1 MEKVC
6 GDYIITIIFI
16 RSRFFILLAD
26 ITLSLYWLCTS
37 MTKGKE
43 IEWER
48 LRDLLRLAQKAR
60 RNYDPSDDNSF
71 DDDKT
76 EVSRQTIDLFFR
88 FLTSKTGLFLK
99 EPLVNELSEIVDSM
113 ASVGEANLLRFSN
126 GLIRPLPGGNGPV
139 NSKRMEE
146 LSSFLDTLQNALSV
160 NGNAQD
166 MDTSK
171 RLSSL
176 FSLLNEVLG
185 ILSDERHREES
196 RPLRGSYAM
205 RYILNLSPATV
216 FS

>member
-1 MEKVC
+1 
-6 GDYIITIIFI
+6 
-16 RSRFFILLAD
+16 
-26 ITLSLYWLCTS
+26 

-185 ILSDERHREES
+185 ILSDERRREES
-196 RPLRGSYAM
+196 RPLLQEVNSVVRMVAVRVLEKRGSRAM
-205 RYILNLSPATV
+205 RDILNLSPATV